1 MKKKKSLVDIEND
14 HSRSF
19 MLGGHRFA
27 IITFSIKSFSSF
39 SILTNLIFLQLL
51 LFHASLLLS
60 LLIPSSLLFQP
71 TCKCDFFLLNFICIY
86 SAYHRSLKFLQLHP
100 AYYHIHFQ
108 NTVIH
113 FNHYMVSYMFILINL

>member
-19 MLGGHRFA
+19 MLGGHMFA

-51 LFHASLLLS
+51 LLHANLLLS
-60 LLIPSSLLFQP
+60 LLIPSLLLFQV
-71 TCKCDFFLLNFICIY
+71 TCKCDFFPLNFICIY
-86 SAYHRSLKFLQLHP
+86 SATIGP
-100 AYYHIHFQ
+100 
-108 NTVIH
+108 
-113 FNHYMVSYMFILINL
+113 